1 MDDTTAL
8 PVGSGD
14 ERSASNPDRADPPV
28 ASPTTAPP
36 ASAGAPPWYGA
47 VTIGLFYAA
56 AAALITYTL
65 VPLPGQRAFGAG
77 NYWLA
82 GAIFVTHLVV
92 SRIFRLRMVR
102 AARGG

>member
-1 MDDTTAL
+1 MSPGAGGSAAAGAAGL
-8 PVGSGD
+8 P
-14 ERSASNPDRADPPV
+14 
-28 ASPTTAPP
+28 
-36 ASAGAPPWYGA
+36 GAPPWYGA

-56 AAALITYTL
+56 AAVLITYTL

-82 GAIFVTHLVV
+82 GAIFIAHLAV
-92 SRIFRLRMVR
+92 SRIFRLRMIR